1 MKWYSYREI
10 KKRILTGV
18 LCEAVTKKKKKKYFR
33 LFIVSMMATLISV
46 GEFGIEPKEQV
57 CFLSEEAG
65 IPLST
70 LILLLF

>member
-1 MKWYSYREI
+1 
-10 KKRILTGV
+10 
-18 LCEAVTKKKKKKYFR
+18 
-33 LFIVSMMATLISV
+33 MMATLISV